1 MASAFAES
9 LQCSVCR
16 DIFRDPVL
24 LLCSHSFCRACVH
37 QYWEHSGSRICPECR
52 TLFPM
57 EHPPCNRALKNLCEI
72 LQQERS
78 SGACAEAHLRCEE
91 HGETLELFCEEEQR
105 LMCSVCV
112 EEGENTHQQ
121 HTCTPVEEAANGI
134 KEKLKTRLEP
144 LREQLKL
151 LQSQK
156 SIGRQRVKRMQYL
169 AEQAEADL
177 RTEMEDLHQFLR
189 DEEQLRV
196 TALREEE
203 EEKRMKIE
211 EKISSISRQ
220 ISALAL
226 TIHNTEQQIQT
237 SSAELLMS
245 YKDDP
250 DSFQSFS
257 LSSDSE
263 DPPEQL
269 LDVCRHLGNLKF
281 SVWQKMRTAAQYT
294 PVVLDPNSAH
304 PCVRVCAGLRSLRFS
319 RRCPPALC
327 IAGGREGYSS
337 VLGSVALGSGSHR
350 WDVHVGDSS
359 VWALGVISESALQ
372 TQDQLPESGLWI
384 LGFQSGEYG
393 QGCCG
398 ESLSRLG
405 VRQRVSR
412 VTVLL
417 DWDAGKLTF
426 LDSLTGD
433 HIHTFTHRFT
443 DRLFPYFCN
452 SCPSE
457 ELRILPV
464 EDLYTHTPL
473 VEELNTHT
481 LPVEDLNTH
490 TPHVDDRY
498 THSPPVEDLNTHTP
512 PVEDLNTN
520 TLPVED
526 LNTHTPHVD
535 DQYTHSPPVEDL
547 NTHTRPV
554 EDLITHTLPA
564 EKSEPVRKRQKKWMY
579 IIRIITRLL
588 AAKLY

>member
-105 LMCSVCV
+105 LMCS
-112 EEGENTHQQ
+112 
-121 HTCTPVEEAANGI
+121 
-134 KEKLKTRLEP
+134 EKLKTRLEP

-250 DSFQSFS
+250 DSSDSQMIFSFQSFS
-257 LSSDSE
+257 LSSYSE

-327 IAGGREGYSS
+327 IADPRPAARIWTVDPG
-337 VLGSVALGSGSHR
+337 
-350 WDVHVGDSS
+350 
-359 VWALGVISESALQ
+359 
-372 TQDQLPESGLWI
+372 LPEW
-384 LGFQSGEYG
+384 
-393 QGCCG
+393 
-398 ESLSRLG
+398 G
-405 VRQRVSR
+405 VRPG
-412 VTVLL
+412 LL
-417 DWDAGKLTF
+417 RRESVPAGGPTEGQQGHGAAGLGRRKADLPG
-426 LDSLTGD
+426 L
-433 HIHTFTHRFT
+433 THR
-443 DRLFPYFCN
+443 L
-452 SCPSE
+452 
-457 ELRILPV
+457 
-464 EDLYTHTPL
+464 LY
-473 VEELNTHT
+473 
-481 LPVEDLNTH
+481 
-490 TPHVDDRY
+490 
-498 THSPPVEDLNTHTP
+498 
-512 PVEDLNTN
+512 
-520 TLPVED
+520 
-526 LNTHTPHVD
+526 
-535 DQYTHSPPVEDL
+535 
-547 NTHTRPV
+547 
-554 EDLITHTLPA
+554 
-564 EKSEPVRKRQKKWMY
+564 K
-579 IIRIITRLL
+579 LL
-588 AAKLY
+588 

>member
-1 MASAFAES
+1 MAMASVFAES

-52 TLFPM
+52 ALFPM

-72 LQQERS
+72 FLQERS
-78 SGACAEAHLRCEE
+78 RSACAEARLRCEE
-91 HGETLELFCEEEQR
+91 HGETLELFCVEEHR
-105 LMCSVCV
+105 LMCRVCV
-112 EEGENTHQQ
+112 EEEGNT
-121 HTCTPVEEAANGI
+121 CIPVEEAAHRI
-134 KEKLKTRLEP
+134 KEKLRTRLEP

-156 SIGRQRVKRMQYL
+156 LVSRQRVKRMQYL

-177 RTEMEDLHQFLR
+177 RTEIEDLHQFLR
-189 DEEQLRV
+189 DEEQRRV

-203 EEKRMKIE
+203 EEKRMKME
-211 EKISSISRQ
+211 ESISRMSRE

-226 TIHNTEQQIQT
+226 NIHNTEQQIQT

-245 YKDDP
+245 CRDDP

-263 DPPEQL
+263 DPPEEL

-281 SVWQKMRTAAQYT
+281 SVWQKMRSAAQYT

-304 PCVRVCAGLRSLRFS
+304 PCVRVCVGLRALRFS
-319 RRCPPALC
+319 HRCPPALC
-327 IAGGREGYSS
+327 IADGREGYSS

-359 VWALGVISESALQ
+359 VWALGVISESTLQ
-372 TQDQLPESGLWI
+372 TRDQQPEPGLWI
-384 LGFQSGEYG
+384 LGFQSGAYG

-405 VRQRVSR
+405 VRRRVHR

-464 EDLYTHTPL
+464 EDLTTHSPPVDDLYTQIPLVEHLNTHTTPFDDLNTHTPL
-473 VEELNTHT
+473 VEDLNTQTPPDVNTHT
-481 LPVEDLNTH
+481 PPVEDLYTH
-490 TPHVDDRY
+490 T
-498 THSPPVEDLNTHTP
+498 SPVEDLNTHTP
-512 PVEDLNTN
+512 PEGKT
-520 TLPVED
+520 
-526 LNTHTPHVD
+526 
-535 DQYTHSPPVEDL
+535 
-547 NTHTRPV
+547 
-554 EDLITHTLPA
+554 
-564 EKSEPVRKRQKKWMY
+564 EPVRTKQKKWMY
-579 IIRIITRLL
+579 IIRVITQLL
-588 AAKLY
+588 ATKLYY